1 MMSETREIL
10 CGIQYEKLK
19 EKWYNEQG
27 FTIDHFFIKVNC
39 VCEKCGKHLPCKKN
53 VTVENHKCGD
63 KKIRTRKRQARK
75 CRFCEKRFSR
85 KWNKDVHEMDCARKR
100 KGIKPI
106 RCDHC
111 GKDLITAAAHRR
123 HVAHCDVKVKN
134 ICAAG
139 YTKHARRKH
148 QEEMTGFALEN
159 SESEESNPDYYSDK
173 STSEESSSSEEEE
186 ESFESSG
193 SDEDEEIKERPR
205 QNNKLFESSSDED
218 IQRPPRQNKT
228 KEWFESSSDE
238 D

>member
-1 MMSETREIL
+1 MSETREIL
-10 CGIQYEKLK
+10 CGIHYEKLK
-19 EKWYNEQG
+19 EKWCNEEG

-53 VTVENHKCGD
+53 VTVENHKCGA

-148 QEEMTGFALEN
+148 QEEMTGLAPEN

-173 STSEESSSSEEEE
+173 STSEESSSSSEEEE

-205 QNNKLFESSSDED
+205 QNKKLFESSSDED